1 MMQMI
6 SVHTIGFQRHWV
18 HKNLLFILKM
28 ASQRDLFEDQ
38 SQQGF
43 ENLNGEEVEDREE
56 GEEGLVQEREANDYD
71 PKTKKTKAFQAGE
84 LAIIVD
90 HMDENLQ
97 ILTGFC
103 RDHEYKRKRNNAW
116 RQLVNEINAWNDQNA
131 TGIVRSCNSVRD
143 KVNNLKS
150 RSK

>member
-1 MMQMI
+1 
-6 SVHTIGFQRHWV
+6 
-18 HKNLLFILKM
+18 M
-28 ASQRDLFEDQ
+28 ASQRDLLDDQ

-43 ENLNGEEVEDREE
+43 ENLGGEEVEDREE
-56 GEEGLVQEREANDYD
+56 GEDGAIEEREANDYN
-71 PKTKKTKAFQAGE
+71 PKTKKTKAFQVGE

-116 RQLVNEINAWNDQNA
+116 RQLVNEINSWNDQNQ
-131 TGIVRSCNSVRD
+131 TGIVRSCNSV
-143 KVNNLKS
+143 
-150 RSK
+150 